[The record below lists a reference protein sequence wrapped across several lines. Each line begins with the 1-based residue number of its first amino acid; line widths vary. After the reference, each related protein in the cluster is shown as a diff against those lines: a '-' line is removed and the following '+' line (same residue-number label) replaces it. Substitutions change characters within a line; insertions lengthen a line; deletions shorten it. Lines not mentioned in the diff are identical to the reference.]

1 MITSN
6 NMKAIF
12 TFIGKVAGLIVMGL
26 VAYEEFQA
34 SLA

>member
-1 MITSN
+1 MVTLN
-6 NMKAIF
+6 NMKALF

-26 VAYEEFQA
+26 VAYEELQA